1 MDYQS
6 KYDIIGFAND
16 LGLSIS
22 EVSELYVEL
31 IYELNSALS
40 ELRIL
45 ITKEDI
51 IKIQKIIHNI
61 KGVCG
66 NYRITD
72 IYEETSKIND
82 ALKTTHY
89 TELEKDL
96 NNLFNIT
103 CIAIKDIQNFF
114 KQKSIFI

>member
-1 MDYQS
+1 MDYHS

-16 LGLSIS
+16 LGLSIR

-40 ELRIL
+40 ELRVL

-72 IYEETSKIND
+72 IYEETKKINNS
-82 ALKTTHY
+82 LKTVLY

-96 NNLFNIT
+96 NHLFNIIH
-103 CIAIKDIQNFF
+103 IAIKDIQSFF
-114 KQKSIFI
+114 NQKSIFI